1 MVSNMATKTTVSGFE
16 TIRVKFDANTEAY
29 HVMYLKCHSV
39 REVDKRIPNGRT
51 LFVLNVPPYCTKTG
65 LRNVFGGCGIIEN
78 IYIQKQPGPVV
89 EKKKSF
95 FNVEGKLVVSK

>member
-1 MVSNMATKTTVSGFE
+1 MATKTTISGFE
-16 TIRVKFDANTEAY
+16 TIRVKFDENTEAY

-39 REVDKRIPNGRT
+39 REVDKRTPNDRT

-65 LRNVFGGCGIIEN
+65 LRNVFRCCGMIEN

-95 FNVEGKLVVSK
+95 FNVEGKLVVSV